1 MTENKN
7 MKLNDEAMVQASGGV
22 GGFPEYDMIG
32 LVEESLAGIPENKS
46 MYRVNGSNDEKFDCE
61 YDGPG
66 VLAHGTE
73 VYMIRNGSRW
83 TIIPTDLDF

>member
-1 MTENKN
+1 MKENKS
-7 MKLNDEAMVQASGGV
+7 MKMNDEAMVQVSGGV

-32 LVEESLAGIPENKS
+32 IVEESLAGIPENNS
-46 MYRVNGSNDEKFDCE
+46 MYRVNGNNDEMFECE

-66 VLAHGTE
+66 VLTPGTE
-73 VYMIRNGSRW
+73 VYMIRKGNRW